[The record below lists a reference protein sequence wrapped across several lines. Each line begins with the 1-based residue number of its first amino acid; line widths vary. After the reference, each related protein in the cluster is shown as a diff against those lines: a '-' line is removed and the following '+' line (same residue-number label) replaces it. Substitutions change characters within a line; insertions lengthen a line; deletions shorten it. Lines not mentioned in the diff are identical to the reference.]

1 MTDDTVGMATD
12 AAPRWEDT
20 VPRRRVRIAAIIAVV
35 VTASLVALVYGGLA
49 QHRSEQ
55 AAQRLNAA
63 CQDNQ
68 QRAWAAAE
76 RVRGAKALDAA
87 ALDAAREYVKEIR
100 TTPVCFA
107 EGVLADAADVEQA
120 VRSGQRPR
128 PQYPKYFQ

>member
-1 MTDDTVGMATD
+1 MGTD

-20 VPRRRVRIAAIIAVV
+20 VPRRRVRIAAVIAVV
-35 VTASLVALVYGGLA
+35 VTASVVALAYGALL

-76 RVRGAKALDAA
+76 RVRDAA
-87 ALDAAREYVKEIR
+87 ASDEAALNAAREYVKEVR

-107 EGVLADAADVEQA
+107 AGVLADVASVERA
-120 VRSGQRPR
+120 MKSGRRPA
-128 PQYPKYFQ
+128 PQYPKYLQ